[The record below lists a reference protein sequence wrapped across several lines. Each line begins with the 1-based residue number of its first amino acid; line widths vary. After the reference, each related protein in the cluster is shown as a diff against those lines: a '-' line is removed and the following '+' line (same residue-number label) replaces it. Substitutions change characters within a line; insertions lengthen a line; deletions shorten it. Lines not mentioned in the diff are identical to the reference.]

1 MKISRMTLAATLSS
15 ALVLAACSGDEGG
28 DGATDPA
35 AGPDAATSSADP
47 AMQTGGTADTATATS
62 DTTSDTAAGT
72 AGAGD
77 DTATTAAAG
86 DDAATTSGAGADDD
100 DSTVAMTTDETSGA
114 VTLEVAEEA
123 AEQVLTARVEADQGD
138 GEDVQEAQ
146 EASMVGTVLTAHQ
159 AADRLEGV
167 AGEPAEVD
175 LEEDPVEPNVLAI
188 SREDDEE
195 PVLVLVQTVPEDGV
209 PWLHLLSSDSG
220 DADDFRIGWEARML
234 PGTEVPSFDSR
245 STGSPVLRSGQGD
258 LTMEPRELLRSVAAY
273 TAYPQPE
280 DVPDYRTHGYAPS
293 VRYAAEDQAEA
304 VDGQATLEE
313 KNWLVSDDTRTLLF
327 EDGSAFVMGSLLR
340 DTRFTVNS
348 GSELTPPD
356 AFRVF
361 QDSEVLTE
369 QATLRTSVFVGM
381 RLPSE
386 DVSFKPEMIAVQEQL
401 VDAWGE

>member
-47 AMQTGGTADTATATS
+47 AMQTGGTTDAGTA
-62 DTTSDTAAGT
+62 TSDTAAGT

-77 DTATTAAAG
+77 DEATTAAAG

-100 DSTVAMTTDETSGA
+100 STVAMTTDEASGA

-175 LEEDPVEPNVLAI
+175 LEENPVEPNVLAI

-280 DVPDYRTHGYAPS
+280 EVPDYRTHGYAPS

-369 QATLRTSVFVGM
+369 EATLRTSVFVGM